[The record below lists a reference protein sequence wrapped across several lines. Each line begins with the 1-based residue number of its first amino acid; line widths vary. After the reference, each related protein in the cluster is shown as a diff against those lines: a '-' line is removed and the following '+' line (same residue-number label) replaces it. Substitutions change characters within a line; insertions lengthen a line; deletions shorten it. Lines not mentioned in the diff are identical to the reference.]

1 MDWSHCS
8 SSPGTTGVAIPTLNC
23 IGPLITSAI
32 QIALSLVGT
41 VSLLLIIFAGIKYI
55 TSGGGKQVDE
65 AKNMLTYAI
74 IGLLIVLVSVFVIY
88 LVGGI
93 TGVTCI
99 LGKTP
104 FSNASCN

>member
-8 SSPGTTGVAIPTLNC
+8 QNGIATLDC
-23 IGPLITSAI
+23 IGPLIQTAI
-32 QIALSLVGT
+32 QLALSLVGT
-41 VSLLLIIFAGIKYI
+41 VSLLMIIYAGIKYI

-65 AKNMLTYAI
+65 AKNILTYAI
-74 IGLLIVLVSVFVIY
+74 IGLVVVLVSVFIIY

-99 LGKTP
+99 LGRTP

>member
-8 SSPGTTGVAIPTLNC
+8 PGGIPTLGC
-23 IGPLITSAI
+23 IAPLIQSAI

-41 VSLLLIIFAGIKYI
+41 ISLLMIIYAGIKYI

-65 AKNMLTYAI
+65 AKNILTYAI
-74 IGLLIVLVSVFVIY
+74 VGLILVLVSIFIIY
-88 LVGGI
+88 LIGNI

-104 FSNASCN
+104 FSNASCQ